1 MNKRLSNLKEQYMN
15 IEIPSEIVE
24 RTDKSI
30 MKSMEKMYKKN
41 RMMKQLTAACIAITV
56 SCGFVTA
63 VNVNTAFAKSLENI
77 PVVDKIVKIAKFN
90 TVKVNNEKMN
100 ISVDVPY
107 VDGLSDKAAQD
118 AINKTLIESARKIEE
133 QARLVA
139 IERQKD
145 AQENGRDNYM
155 PVIISQNFQVKSIT
169 DKLLS
174 FALIK
179 TEIGA
184 GAYETLEFYNIDLET
199 SQKLVLKDLFK
210 ENTNYID
217 AISENIK
224 KQMAEEMKDKSQGK
238 VYFIDEF
245 EEISPQQKFYV
256 NTDGKLVISFNEY
269 EVAPGMMGTPKFII
283 ETEDIASILADNEWI
298 K

>member
-30 MKSMEKMYKKN
+30 MKSMEKMYTKN
-41 RMMKQLTAACIAITV
+41 RMMKQLTVACIAITV

-118 AINKTLIESARKIEE
+118 SINKALTESARKIEE
-133 QARLVA
+133 QARLEA

-217 AISENIK
+217 VISKNIK

-245 EEISPQQKFYV
+245 EEISPQQNFYV

-269 EVAPGMMGTPKFII
+269 EVAPGMMGTPKFRI

>member
-1 MNKRLSNLKEQYMN
+1 MNKRLENLKDQYVN

-24 RTDKSI
+24 RTDKTI

-63 VNVNTAFAKSLENI
+63 VNVNTAFAKSLGNI
-77 PVVDKIVKIAKFN
+77 PVVDKIVRIAKFD
-90 TVKVNNEKMN
+90 TVKVNDEKMN
-100 ISVDVPY
+100 ISIDVPQ

-118 AINKTLIESARKIEE
+118 AINKALTESAKKIEE
-133 QARLVA
+133 QARLEA

-145 AQENGRDNYM
+145 AQENGRDSYL

-169 DKLLS
+169 DKFLS

-199 SQKLVLKDLFK
+199 SQKLMLKDLFK

-217 AISENIK
+217 VISQNIK
-224 KQMAEEMKDKSQGK
+224 KQMAEEMKDTSQGK

-245 EEISPQQKFYV
+245 KKISPQQNFYI
-256 NTDGKLVISFNEY
+256 NTEGKLVISFNEY
-269 EVAPGMMGTPKFII
+269 EVAPGMMGTPEFVI
-283 ETEDIASILADNEWI
+283 EADDIASMLADNGWI
-298 K
+298 N